1 MKFTSSWS
9 VLFLETSRPDIIK
22 ELNNNFK
29 NLKYL
34 DNKSKLIWLMF
45 AEDKY
50 IYEKLYKLLD
60 NLFTLRQEKIDKCN
74 G

>member
-1 MKFTSSWS
+1 M
-9 VLFLETSRPDIIK
+9 ETSRPDIIK